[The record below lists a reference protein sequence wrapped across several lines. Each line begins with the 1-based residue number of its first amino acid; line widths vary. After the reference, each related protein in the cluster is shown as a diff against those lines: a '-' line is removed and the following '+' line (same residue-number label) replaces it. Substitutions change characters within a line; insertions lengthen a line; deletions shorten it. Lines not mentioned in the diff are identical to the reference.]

1 MDNEPV
7 KLGRINHAIEKAVA
21 EDLGPD
27 VAVYVQIAE
36 LDCFAAQWPQAYL
49 TRLNEA
55 GKILKD
61 PDYAAYSPKKKT
73 LFLIKEYLKD
83 GEFRKVVLELARE
96 NAWDLKLIY
105 ALTSEKAHEIN
116 ADCSLHRVN

>member
-7 KLGRINHAIEKAVA
+7 RLGRLNRAIEKAV
-21 EDLGPD
+21 ESDLGPD
-27 VAVYVQIAE
+27 VAVYVQNAE
-36 LDCFAAQWPQAYL
+36 LDSFASKWPEAYL
-49 TRLNEA
+49 TKLNEA

-83 GEFRKVVLELARE
+83 GEFRKVVLELEKE

-105 ALTSEKAHEIN
+105 ALTSEKAQEIN
-116 ADCSLHRVN
+116 SDSPLRRVR